1 MSEIDLRRFDLNLLV
16 VFEVLMIERNVTR
29 AADRLGRTQ
38 SAVSHSL
45 SRLRRQLGDPL
56 LIKAGARMQPTAF
69 ALDLIE
75 QARPMLRG
83 IERVLSP
90 RHVFDPASSRR
101 VFRFVAPDFTLTLFA
116 NLLARLRS
124 DAPGVSIEWTG
135 PREPTPLD
143 VADGQVDIA
152 IVPAQLRLPGGVST
166 EAIGDLKWRCFG
178 RQGHPAFSRWGR
190 KSWSHWPHL
199 PVRVGDS
206 LTSPVNLAAG
216 ATGLERS
223 IAGWVPHFSAIAPIL
238 AGSDLL
244 ATLPSIAMAATLHP
258 YRLDSR
264 EVPFPIAPLP
274 HVMIWST
281 GRSSHPEMIWLRDR
295 LRPVVKSKF
304 TDLAG

>member
-199 PVRVGDS
+199 AVRVGDS